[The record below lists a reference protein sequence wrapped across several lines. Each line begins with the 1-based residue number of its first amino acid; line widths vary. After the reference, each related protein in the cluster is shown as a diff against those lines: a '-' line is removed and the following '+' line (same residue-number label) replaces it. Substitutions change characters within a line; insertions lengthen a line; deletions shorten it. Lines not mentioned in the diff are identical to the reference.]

1 MLVACNL
8 QKTFRRNANQVQV
21 LHGLSLEVMDGEF
34 LSIVGASGSGK
45 STLLHLLGTLDHPDA
60 GEIYLHG
67 QRIDNLPQRE
77 RDQLR
82 SQTFGFIF
90 QFYHLLP
97 ELSML
102 ENVLVPTM
110 VHASAWRWLG
120 ERKTYRKRAV
130 ELLER
135 FGLGHRLKHRPRELS
150 GGEMQRT
157 AIARA
162 LICQPRVLLA
172 DEPTGNLDAETGH
185 EILGILRDLNHRD
198 GLTIIMVTHNQE
210 MAASTD
216 RVVRM
221 VSGRVE
227 TDTHA
232 TESVKPLA
240 TVPQ

>member
-8 QKTFRRNANQVQV
+8 QKTFHRNANQVQV
-21 LHGLSLEVMDGEF
+21 LSGLSLEVTDGEF
-34 LSIVGASGSGK
+34 LSVIGASGSGK
-45 STLLHLLGTLDHPDA
+45 STLLHLLGTLDHPDS
-60 GEIYLHG
+60 GEIFLDDK
-67 QRIDNLPQRE
+67 RIDNLPSSE

-102 ENVLVPTM
+102 ENVLMPTM
-110 VHASAWRWLG
+110 IHASTFRWLG
-120 ERKTYRKRAV
+120 ERSTYRKRAI

-162 LICQPRVLLA
+162 LICHPRILLA

-210 MAASTD
+210 MAATTD
-216 RVVRM
+216 RVVRL

-227 TDTHA
+227 A
-232 TESVKPLA
+232 PEPLVA
-240 TVPQ
+240 